1 MAKLTPDIDN
11 FTKGINKTIPSK
23 TENLSPKLRQ
33 TVIDNSV
40 TSVKGDICN
49 KIDGAINLIT
59 GLKTGSNNLFGK
71 IEDFDIDSF
80 FEGPLQQIN
89 DKINDVV
96 TTFNNSLNSFKSQ
109 EFNLQNLIDEQINKL
124 NSQLTERFESTKIA
138 VDGFDNSL
146 DEIKNFT
153 NKTIRDIN
161 INPNFKDGLQS
172 SLCDQSKTDMI
183 NNALKQKSI
192 TQLADSQEDLIN
204 KSNELINS
212 VDLDEITSSF
222 V

>member
-96 TTFNNSLNSFKSQ
+96 TTFNNSLNSFKNQ
-109 EFNLQNLIDEQINKL
+109 EFNLQNLIDDQINKL

-212 VDLDEITSSF
+212 VNLDEITSSF

>member
-23 TENLSPKLRQ
+23 TENISPKFRQ

-96 TTFNNSLNSFKSQ
+96 TAFNNSLNSFKNQ
-109 EFNLQNLIDEQINKL
+109 EFNLQNLIDDQINKL

-183 NNALKQKSI
+183 DNALKQKSI

>member
-96 TTFNNSLNSFKSQ
+96 TTFNNSLNSFKNQ
-109 EFNLQNLIDEQINKL
+109 EFNLQNLIDDQINKL

>member
-96 TTFNNSLNSFKSQ
+96 TTFNNSLNSFKNQ
-109 EFNLQNLIDEQINKL
+109 EFNLQNLIDDQINKL

-161 INPNFKDGLQS
+161 INPNFKDSLQS

-212 VDLDEITSSF
+212 VNLDEITSSF

>member
-109 EFNLQNLIDEQINKL
+109 EFNLQNLIDDQINKL

-183 NNALKQKSI
+183 SNALKQKSI

-212 VDLDEITSSF
+212 VNLDEITSSF

>member
-109 EFNLQNLIDEQINKL
+109 EFNLQNLIDDQINKL

>member
-109 EFNLQNLIDEQINKL
+109 EFNLQNLIDDQINKL

-212 VDLDEITSSF
+212 VNLDEITSSF

>member
-96 TTFNNSLNSFKSQ
+96 TAFNNSLNSFKNQ
-109 EFNLQNLIDEQINKL
+109 EFNLQNLIDDQINKL

-183 NNALKQKSI
+183 DNALKQKSI

>member
-109 EFNLQNLIDEQINKL
+109 EFNLQNLIDDQINKL

-183 NNALKQKSI
+183 SNALKQKSI

>member
-33 TVIDNSV
+33 AVIDNSV

-96 TTFNNSLNSFKSQ
+96 TTFNNSLNSFKNQ
-109 EFNLQNLIDEQINKL
+109 EVNLQNLIDDQINKL

-192 TQLADSQEDLIN
+192 TQLADNQEDLIN